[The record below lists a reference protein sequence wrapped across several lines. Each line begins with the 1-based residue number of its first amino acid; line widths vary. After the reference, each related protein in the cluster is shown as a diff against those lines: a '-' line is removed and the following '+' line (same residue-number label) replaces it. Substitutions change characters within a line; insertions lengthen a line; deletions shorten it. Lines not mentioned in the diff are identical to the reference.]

1 MKQRIKHEYWLDHS
15 PIDKAFLS
23 LFKSPSDE
31 VSTFKG
37 IPIDKLNLVRSL
49 LPMKNRRI
57 VFRGTSKPGYRR
69 PQAYTIKSMAD
80 TFAVYFDNDYE
91 LHLGRP

>member
-1 MKQRIKHEYWLDHS
+1 MIKQIYLDHS

-23 LFKSPSDE
+23 LFKSPSYE
-31 VSTFKG
+31 ASAFKG
-37 IPIDKLNLVRSL
+37 IPIDKYNLATSL